1 MALDDVVG
9 ASMILT
15 VVGCGYVG
23 TVTAACLSTL
33 GHSVRAYDTDAARVG
48 QLQAGHAVLREP
60 DLVERCR
67 RGIREGSLCF
77 TDEPDAAL
85 SGRVDAVFLCVGTPR
100 GPDGQPDV
108 GQLESAASSIAPRLR
123 GSTVVVTRSTVPVGS
138 GDWLRVRLEAAS
150 EAPGRWK
157 GEIVANPEFLREGS
171 AVSDFL
177 HPDRIVIGGTDEGCD
192 VVERAFAPILSQSF
206 VGGCLPVPRLFRMDR
221 ISAEMVKY
229 AANAALATKISFAN
243 EIAGLCELTG
253 ADARSVLPAVGADP
267 RIGERNL
274 EPGLGWGG
282 SCFPKDTAALTAMAA
297 EYGVRAHLLEAACA
311 VNDGQVH
318 SILTKLRSTLRTLKG
333 RTIALWGLT
342 FKPETDDVRSSPS
355 LTLARE
361 LQRLGAWVVAS
372 DPAVKS
378 LPEPDDAIT
387 VVLDPLEAVEGADAL
402 VVATAWPSFASVPAE
417 QVAAR
422 MRGHLVIDARNLL
435 RPTDVQGAG
444 LSHIGVGWVPEP

>member
-1 MALDDVVG
+1 
-9 ASMILT
+9 
-15 VVGCGYVG
+15 
-23 TVTAACLSTL
+23 
-33 GHSVRAYDTDAARVG
+33 
-48 QLQAGHAVLREP
+48 
-60 DLVERCR
+60 
-67 RGIREGSLCF
+67 
-77 TDEPDAAL
+77 
-85 SGRVDAVFLCVGTPR
+85 
-100 GPDGQPDV
+100 
-108 GQLESAASSIAPRLR
+108 
-123 GSTVVVTRSTVPVGS
+123 VPVGS

-150 EAPGRWK
+150 EAPGRWT

-206 VGGCLPVPRLFRMDR
+206 IGGRFPAPRLFRMDR
-221 ISAEMVKY
+221 VSAEMVKY

-318 SILTKLRSTLRTLKG
+318 SVLTKLRSTLRTLKG

-342 FKPETDDVRSSPS
+342 FKPGTDDLRSSPS

-361 LQRLGAWVVAS
+361 LQRLGASVVAS

-378 LPEPDDAIT
+378 LPEPDDDAIT

-402 VVATAWPSFASVPAE
+402 VVATAWSSFACVPPGD
-417 QVAAR
+417 VAAR

-435 RPTDVQGAG
+435 RPTAVEGAG
-444 LSHIGVGWVPEP
+444 LRHIGVGWVTEP